1 MWSKRTGSRWVWR
14 LIPPILSIPLDTVSP
29 PGLSHHVK
37 ASLGRRDSIMVS
49 PSETYPLDSQNT
61 EHRICNNH
69 FIICRSSITSLPLSV
84 DRSMCAASPKQ
95 TGRSNVLCA
104 TQRTK
109 DKLSLDLDS
118 NWIGRALLL
127 ASPVQT
133 WLSVSVWC
141 GMCLTSPCLIGNEEH
156 EGWWP
161 GPWRPSRTSPPVTER
176 FSAITPA
183 AAN

>member
-1 MWSKRTGSRWVWR
+1 MQSLVLHVTSCFQDVVQEDRKQMSLETNPSHPVNPLGHR
-14 LIPPILSIPLDTVSP
+14 LPP
-29 PGLSHHVK
+29 PGLCHHVK

-69 FIICRSSITSLPLSV
+69 FIICRSTSLPLSV

-133 WLSVSVWC
+133 WLSVSV
-141 GMCLTSPCLIGNEEH
+141 
-156 EGWWP
+156 
-161 GPWRPSRTSPPVTER
+161 
-176 FSAITPA
+176 
-183 AAN
+183 